1 MGFKM
6 KKGPCGGKGFP
17 PCQEELVRMAKKQGA
32 NKSYR
37 KSIRLSDVGNMK
49 QMTGSRFGGSTYMT
63 PGHVNKAISAETER
77 RANEIINHPHYKA
90 LTQNKEA
97 RPIVNNVDKFLRQSR
112 NNKRRPEEYLI
123 PSVKEAGTLLEIGGR
138 YIDSKD
144 IAADIKTKDKIAA
157 LFQGGKLLFKYPN
170 LRKIADKYKE

>member
-49 QMTGSRFGGSTYMT
+49 QMPGSKFSGSSIMT

-97 RPIVNNVDKFLRQSR
+97 RPIVNNVDRFLRQSR
-112 NNKRRPEEYLI
+112 NNKRRPEDYLI

-144 IAADIKTKDKIAA
+144 LEADITPTDKISAVG
-157 LFQGGKLLFKYPN
+157 QGLKLLFKYPN
-170 LRKIADKYKE
+170 LRKIYNKYNK